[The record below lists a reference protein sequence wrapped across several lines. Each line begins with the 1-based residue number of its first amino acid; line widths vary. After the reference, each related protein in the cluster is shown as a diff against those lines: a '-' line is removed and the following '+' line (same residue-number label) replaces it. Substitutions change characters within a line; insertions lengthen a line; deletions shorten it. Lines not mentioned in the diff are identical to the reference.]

1 MLSEWGSV
9 SYLYPT
15 WKDFYENHLGKWGY
29 DMGELFIF
37 ADHNTAKD
45 SFVGASNEKGQ
56 IKVHF
61 SYNVGADEYYGP
73 ESEILEYTY
82 VLIQTDGKW
91 LINEIL
97 YEQ

>member
-45 SFVGASNEKGQ
+45 SFVGASNEKEQ

-61 SYNVGADEYYGP
+61 NYNVGADGYYGL